1 MQISFVNPHFEDS
14 SDSGGGGFLGIV
26 RGIQARTRK
35 SANAEEEKEET
46 ESTQPKRKLLIKK
59 DEAAELERDRKE
71 AAKRTLELME
81 VGHRWAQRNRIR
93 QLFHL

>member
-1 MQISFVNPHFEDS
+1 MEA
-14 SDSGGGGFLGIV
+14 LL
-26 RGIQARTRK
+26 
-35 SANAEEEKEET
+35 ANC
-46 ESTQPKRKLLIKK
+46 LLIYHNNMLFTIQ
-59 DEAAELERDRKE
+59 AAELERDRKE